1 MTLLTP
7 KMTFSTKKFDI
18 QKTTVYMV
26 KGCAWFTPL
35 TRGDHMSLDGIVPFM
50 TVEMFIAAG
59 DDLFGF
65 PFVGFYAASLYS
77 ASLSSISSLLNA
89 MAMLTITDILPILGF
104 SFEAKNGEKVEIDD
118 KNTENEEKMG
128 FSSFSPLHTEK
139 LSDNTEKCSIC
150 DGSESTLKLTESE
163 KSKNTKN
170 SENSKNSKNA
180 SDANK
185 MWWSRVAI
193 IATSVLITGT
203 SLFVAWLS
211 TIQINS
217 YTVLVIFSS
226 LAAPFNTIVLLATLP
241 FFGGHGK
248 KSVKIGIILGLTTSI
263 YFLSM
268 GMFIDPIPGRL
279 KGVVNQYLPMEIGCT
294 AWFSW
299 NAIFV
304 GGGIHVFFWLK
315 KVI

>member
-1 MTLLTP
+1 
-7 KMTFSTKKFDI
+7 MTFSTKTFDI

-104 SFEAKNGEKVEIDD
+104 SFEAKNVEKNVEKVEIDE

-150 DGSESTLKLTESE
+150 DGSES
-163 KSKNTKN
+163 
-170 SENSKNSKNA
+170 
-180 SDANK
+180 
-185 MWWSRVAI
+185 WVR
-193 IATSVLITGT
+193 
-203 SLFVAWLS
+203 LS
-211 TIQINS
+211 
-217 YTVLVIFSS
+217 
-226 LAAPFNTIVLLATLP
+226 
-241 FFGGHGK
+241 
-248 KSVKIGIILGLTTSI
+248 
-263 YFLSM
+263 
-268 GMFIDPIPGRL
+268 
-279 KGVVNQYLPMEIGCT
+279 
-294 AWFSW
+294 
-299 NAIFV
+299 
-304 GGGIHVFFWLK
+304 
-315 KVI
+315 